1 MIEKY
6 LIAHPPSG
14 MKEKKQIEQ
23 LFEQTSKLIDP
34 ETILDVTFAP
44 FKESIKKGKLRQTE
58 YVEPDKSFRI
68 DDFFNVIMGM
78 LEGSM
83 GAVESNIYSF

>member
-1 MIEKY
+1 M
-6 LIAHPPSG
+6 
-14 MKEKKQIEQ
+14 
-23 LFEQTSKLIDP
+23 
-34 ETILDVTFAP
+34 TFAP

-83 GAVESNIYSF
+83 GAVESNIYSFQCSRNSSAARADIILMSQKRAQREKVDAVTYFVKVL